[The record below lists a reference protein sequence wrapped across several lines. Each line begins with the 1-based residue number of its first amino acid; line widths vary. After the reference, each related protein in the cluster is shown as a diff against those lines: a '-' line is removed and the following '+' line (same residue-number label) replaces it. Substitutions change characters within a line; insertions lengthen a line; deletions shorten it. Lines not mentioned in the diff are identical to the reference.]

1 MNDEV
6 RPPLTT
12 TTSILPAA
20 AILIVAVLTLAVF
33 LLINFIASPH
43 VKGTATTLPVIVGG
57 LATEPGHPLAGCQQ
71 PDNPPG
77 NISPALIAPVTSVAA
92 GPASMPNGGAGDFDC
107 VQSFT
112 TTATSAQ
119 VLGFY
124 DAQLRQRGWA
134 LFSRGSN
141 SGQPQLL
148 FQKAGSDTFYW
159 VVGVTVDAVSR
170 RTAHWTYQIYQNTAG
185 I

>member
-1 MNDEV
+1 V
-6 RPPLTT
+6 TT
-12 TTSILPAA
+12 
-20 AILIVAVLTLAVF
+20 
-33 LLINFIASPH
+33 
-43 VKGTATTLPVIVGG
+43 
-57 LATEPGHPLAGCQQ
+57 
-71 PDNPPG
+71 
-77 NISPALIAPVTSVAA
+77 VAA
-92 GPASMPNGGAGDFDC
+92 GSARTPNSGAGDFDC

-124 DAQLRQRGWA
+124 DAQLVTRGWA

-159 VVGVTVDAVSR
+159 VVGITVNKVTGHR
-170 RTAHWTYQIYQNTAG
+170 AHWTYQIYQNSAG

>member
-20 AILIVAVLTLAVF
+20 AVLVVAVVTLAIF
-33 LLINFIASPH
+33 LLINFVASPH
-43 VKGTATTLPVIVGG
+43 VKGTSTTLPVFVGG
-57 LATEPGHPLAGCQQ
+57 LAARSGHALAGCQQ

-77 NISPALIAPVTSVAA
+77 NIATALIVPVRTVAT
-92 GPASMPNGGAGDFDC
+92 GPAHLPTAGAGDFDC
-107 VQSFT
+107 VQGFT
-112 TTATSAQ
+112 TTASSAQ

-124 DAQLRQRGWA
+124 DAQLVARGWA

-159 VVGVTVDAVSR
+159 VVGITVTNDSGHRAD
-170 RTAHWTYQIYQNTAG
+170 WTYQIYQNTSG